1 MKSVFRIF
9 FIIYLFVVSCCLN
22 TFGSN
27 SISIKQ
33 SNEIQMLNSENIIK
47 SSPDKN
53 INYIVS
59 SNTSANTVLFQ
70 KKDDYKF
77 LFNGYRDIVRPDNS
91 QFSLLISYI
100 YNKSYLKKNIIPPE
114 KIYLSQ
120 IIPNAP

>member
-1 MKSVFRIF
+1 MRSVFRIF
-9 FIIYLFVVSCCLN
+9 FIIYLFVASCCLN

-27 SISIKQ
+27 PVSVKQ

-47 SSPDKN
+47 RSPDKD

-59 SNTSANTVLFQ
+59 SNTSENTVLFQ

-77 LFNGYRDIVRPDNS
+77 LFNGYRDIIRPDNN

-120 IIPNAP
+120 IVPNAP